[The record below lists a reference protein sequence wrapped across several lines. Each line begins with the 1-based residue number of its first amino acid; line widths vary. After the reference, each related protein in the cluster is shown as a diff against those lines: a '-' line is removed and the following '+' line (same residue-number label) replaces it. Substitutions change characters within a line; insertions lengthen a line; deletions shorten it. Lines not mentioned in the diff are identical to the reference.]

1 MKEIEK
7 IGKVTLNKTFY
18 SGTDTY
24 SDGAVEDRLLDIV
37 QKGGREDV
45 LLDETDW
52 ALLYHLS
59 PIRKTCWSGT
69 ISGRENPCWKSA
81 PDAARLPG
89 CSAGNWIGWLPWTCP

>member
-1 MKEIEK
+1 MKEMEK

-52 ALLYHLS
+52 D
-59 PIRKTCWSGT
+59 
-69 ISGRENPCWKSA
+69 PCWKSA
-81 PDAARLPG
+81 PAAAR
-89 CSAGNWIGWLPWTCP
+89 